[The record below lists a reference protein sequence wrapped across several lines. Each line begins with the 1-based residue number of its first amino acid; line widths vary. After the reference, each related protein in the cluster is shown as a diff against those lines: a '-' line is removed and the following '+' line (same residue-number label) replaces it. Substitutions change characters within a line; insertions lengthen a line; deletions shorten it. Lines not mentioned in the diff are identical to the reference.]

1 MQASDATLVTA
12 LEDLAKVREQIV
24 ELQSDGLLSEAD
36 QDMQPPD
43 QLPVDCER
51 EDMDTLR
58 SVLEKAVSDGD
69 PCWTERSHE
78 ACLQTL
84 VRGLA

>member
-43 QLPVDCER
+43 RLPADCDR
-51 EDMDTLR
+51 EGMDTLSSIR
-58 SVLEKAVSDGD
+58 RGPVLDRAQS
-69 PCWTERSHE
+69 
-78 ACLQTL
+78 
-84 VRGLA
+84 